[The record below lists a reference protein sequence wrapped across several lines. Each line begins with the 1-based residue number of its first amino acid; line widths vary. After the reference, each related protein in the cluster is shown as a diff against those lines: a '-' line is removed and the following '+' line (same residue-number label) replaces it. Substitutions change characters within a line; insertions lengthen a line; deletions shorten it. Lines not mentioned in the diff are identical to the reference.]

1 MSSPLA
7 AKTPQSLAA
16 NSGNAVIVKPALEI
30 LALTRRSWASV
41 DTGKD
46 TRSPMKT
53 AVARIEGHID
63 RNRFLIIVGLL
74 ERRILPAVWTI
85 AEFSHKKLLA
95 LACMLKTFLLQF

>member
-7 AKTPQSLAA
+7 AKTPQSFAA
-16 NSGNAVIVKPALEI
+16 NSGKAVIVKPALEI

-46 TRSPMKT
+46 TRSPMNT
-53 AVARIEGHID
+53 AIARIEGHID
-63 RNRFLIIVGLL
+63 RNPFLIVGLL